1 MLSFLKSWLQAA
13 LAALSL
19 LTIGLFSPRLRSY
32 LRRFAAEV
40 GVRKPAPS
48 PFPLRSPDSIGD
60 ASAPVAVPDLEAR
73 EGNVS
78 LLELT
83 VLARLVRAA
92 RPMTLWE
99 IGTFDGRTTR
109 ALAANAPEGAQVHT
123 LDLPASQPTRHALA
137 GAERSF
143 VEKSTSGARFHG
155 TAEQG
160 RITQH
165 FGDSASF
172 DFSPWSGR
180 TDFVFVDGSHAA
192 AYVRT
197 DTARAHHLT
206 EGRRCM
212 IVWHDYGE
220 WPDVTAVLHE
230 VAPLFPGAYR
240 VAGTTLV
247 VWEGGAA

>member
-1 MLSFLKSWLQAA
+1 MSFLKSWFQAA
-13 LAALSL
+13 VAALTL
-19 LTIGLFSPRLRSY
+19 LTVGIFSPRLRNY
-32 LRRFAAEV
+32 LRRFASEV
-40 GVRKPAPS
+40 GVRKERPS
-48 PFPLRSPDSIGD
+48 PFPTRTPDSIGEP
-60 ASAPVAVPDLEAR
+60 SAPVAIPDLAAR
-73 EGNVS
+73 EGNIT

-83 VLARLVRAA
+83 VLARLVRAR

-123 LDLPASQPTRHALA
+123 LDLPPTQPTRHPLT
-137 GAERSF
+137 GPERTF
-143 VEKSTSGARFHG
+143 VEKASSGSRFVG
-155 TAEQG
+155 TPEES

-172 DFSPWSGR
+172 DFAPWSGR
-180 TDFVFVDGSHAA
+180 ADFVFVDGSHAA

-206 EGRRCM
+206 EGRPCA

-220 WPDVTAVLHE
+220 WPDVTDVLHE
-230 VAPLFPGAYR
+230 VAHLFPGAYR

-247 VWEGGAA
+247 VWEGNAA

>member
-1 MLSFLKSWLQAA
+1 MSFLKAWFQAA
-13 LAALSL
+13 AAALTL
-19 LTIGLFSPRLRSY
+19 LTVGTFSPRLRSY
-32 LRRFAAEV
+32 LRRFATEV
-40 GVRKPAPS
+40 GIRKEPAS
-48 PFPLRSPDSIGD
+48 PFQTRTPDSIGD
-60 ASAPVAVPDLEAR
+60 PSAPVAIPDLEAR

-83 VLARLVRAA
+83 VLARLVRA
-92 RPMTLWE
+92 RHPMLLWE

-109 ALAANAPEGAQVHT
+109 TLAANAPEGAQVHT
-123 LDLPASQPTRHALA
+123 LDLPPTQATRHQLT
-137 GAERSF
+137 GPERTF

-155 TAEQG
+155 TPEQS

-172 DFSPWSGR
+172 DFGPWEGQAG
-180 TDFVFVDGSHAA
+180 FVFVDGSHAA

-206 EGRRCM
+206 EGRPAV

-230 VAPLFPGAYR
+230 VAHLFPGAYR

-247 VWEGGAA
+247 VWEGQAP